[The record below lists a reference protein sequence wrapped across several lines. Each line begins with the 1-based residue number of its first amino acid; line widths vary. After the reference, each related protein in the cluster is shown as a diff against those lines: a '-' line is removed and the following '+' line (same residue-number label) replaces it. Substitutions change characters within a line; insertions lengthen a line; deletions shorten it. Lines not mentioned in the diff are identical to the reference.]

1 MAIRGI
7 TKISGEEAAAKVEE
21 MEKEDNVVDKDM
33 EKWQGED
40 KEERTA
46 VGRGRTVWQEKRK
59 KEEEEEGEKEKHQLR
74 KKYAEESK
82 NKNTSD
88 RRAGIHLPHQHNGK
102 LKPT

>member
-1 MAIRGI
+1 
-7 TKISGEEAAAKVEE
+7 

-59 KEEEEEGEKEKHQLR
+59 KGRGGGRREG
-74 KKYAEESK
+74 
-82 NKNTSD
+82 KNT
-88 RRAGIHLPHQHNGK
+88 N
-102 LKPT
+102 